1 MSTPGAVQA
10 TPAALPVPR
19 PAPSSAQS
27 RKAIYAA
34 SIGNVM
40 EWYDFN
46 IFAFMAVPL
55 AKNFFPGSDAAAGL
69 LSTFAV
75 LGVGLVVRPLGGLVI
90 GRMGDVRGRK
100 PALIFTVLLMAVG
113 TGLIGVLPNYAN
125 IGILAPALLV
135 VARMMQGFSTGGEWG
150 SATTFM
156 AEWSQNGRRGY
167 FTSIQQLSNA
177 VGLLLGSSIA
187 ALITTMLSAD
197 AIEWWGWRIPFLIG
211 ALFGPIGLW
220 LRRSIDETP
229 PFRDTEEAS
238 AKAQVNIPDGKAWK
252 PAAIAVGFAAG
263 WTVCFYAFLNFMPTF
278 TRIQLKLSSA
288 ESLCANTIGVI
299 AFTIF
304 VPIMGALSDRI
315 GRKPLLLLS
324 SAAFFVLPLPVFML
338 LLQTHSFALVVAA
351 QLLFGVALSLY
362 SGPGPA
368 AIAELFPTRGR
379 SMWLSLSFSLAV
391 AVFGGFTPFI
401 SQWLITSIGSP
412 LAPTFYIMA
421 VVALSFAVILRMQE
435 TAHMPLR

>member
-1 MSTPGAVQA
+1 
-10 TPAALPVPR
+10 
-19 PAPSSAQS
+19 
-27 RKAIYAA
+27 
-34 SIGNVM
+34 
-40 EWYDFN
+40 
-46 IFAFMAVPL
+46 
-55 AKNFFPGSDAAAGL
+55 
-69 LSTFAV
+69 
-75 LGVGLVVRPLGGLVI
+75 
-90 GRMGDVRGRK
+90 
-100 PALIFTVLLMAVG
+100 
-113 TGLIGVLPNYAN
+113 
-125 IGILAPALLV
+125 
-135 VARMMQGFSTGGEWG
+135 
-150 SATTFM
+150 
-156 AEWSQNGRRGY
+156 
-167 FTSIQQLSNA
+167 
-177 VGLLLGSSIA
+177 
-187 ALITTMLSAD
+187 
-197 AIEWWGWRIPFLIG
+197 
-211 ALFGPIGLW
+211 
-220 LRRSIDETP
+220 
-229 PFRDTEEAS
+229 
-238 AKAQVNIPDGKAWK
+238 
-252 PAAIAVGFAAG
+252 
-263 WTVCFYAFLNFMPTF
+263 
-278 TRIQLKLSSA
+278 
-288 ESLCANTIGVI
+288 
-299 AFTIF
+299 

>member
-1 MSTPGAVQA
+1 MSRPVAVQA
-10 TPAALPVPR
+10 IPAALPVPR

-55 AKNFFPGSDAAAGL
+55 AKNFFPGSDATAGL

-90 GRMGDVRGRK
+90 GRMGDIAGRK
-100 PALIFTVLLMAVG
+100 PALIFTVLLMAIG
-113 TGLIGVLPNYAN
+113 TGLIGVLPNYAS

-135 VARMMQGFSTGGEWG
+135 AARMMQGFSTGGEWG

-156 AEWSQNGRRGY
+156 AEWSQDGRRGY

-177 VGLLLGSSIA
+177 VGLLLGSGIA

-197 AIEWWGWRIPFLIG
+197 AIESWGWRIPFLIG

-220 LRRSIDETP
+220 LRRAIDETP
-229 PFRDTEEAS
+229 PFRDTKDAS
-238 AKAQVNIPDGKAWK
+238 AKVDANAPDGKAWK
-252 PAAIAVGFAAG
+252 AAATAVGFAAG

-278 TRIQLKLSSA
+278 TRIQLKLSPA
-288 ESLCANTIGVI
+288 ESLWANTIGII

-338 LLQTHSFALVVAA
+338 LLQAHSFALVVAA

-401 SQWLITSIGSP
+401 SQWLIAAIGSP
-412 LAPTFYIMA
+412 LAPTFYIMV
-421 VVALSFAVILRMQE
+421 VVALSFVVVLQMQE
-435 TAHMPLR
+435 TAHRPLR